1 MIGVKRD
8 TLDLYVFPTQFATNL
23 GKSIALSKIEIF
35 KNNWDVFVNWQ
46 EKNYLDNLRKKF
58 DILIKDWKTINR

>member
-46 EKNYLDNLRKKF
+46 EKNYLDNLRK
-58 DILIKDWKTINR
+58 DWES

>member
-1 MIGVKRD
+1 MIGVKKD

-23 GKSIALSKIEIF
+23 GKSVALSKIEIF